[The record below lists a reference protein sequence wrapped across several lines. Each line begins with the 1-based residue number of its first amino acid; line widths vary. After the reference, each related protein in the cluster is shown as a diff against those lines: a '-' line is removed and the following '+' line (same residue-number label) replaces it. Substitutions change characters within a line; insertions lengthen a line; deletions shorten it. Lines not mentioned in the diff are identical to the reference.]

1 MDINLMITSFPKL
14 LDATVVTVKLLS
26 LSLFFGLFIGLLF
39 AILRLSKNKIINK
52 FAYGYSYVFR
62 GTPLLVQIFIIY
74 FGLGNIEYFRSTFL
88 WVVFKEP
95 YWCAIIAFALNTG
108 AYTSEILR
116 SAFQTIKPGF
126 IEAGKS
132 LGISNKIIFYK
143 IQIPIAIRQSLPAYG
158 NEIILMM
165 KGTSLASTVTLMDF
179 DLMINSLPK
188 LLGATVVTLK
198 LLSASL
204 FFGLFIGLLFAVLR
218 LNKNKIINKFAY
230 TYSYVFRGTPLLVQI
245 FIIYFGLGQ
254 IEYFRS
260 TFLWVVF
267 KEPYW
272 CAIIAFALNTGA
284 YTSEI
289 LRSAFQTIKPGLIE
303 AGKSLGISNKI
314 IFYKIQIPIAI
325 RQSLPAYGNEI
336 ILMMKGTSLAST
348 VTLMDLTGV
357 AKYIISTTFK
367 PIEVFIVAGGIY
379 LFMTFIIHNVIKFLE
394 KKYSF
399 N

>member
-1 MDINLMITSFPKL
+1 MDFELMINSFPKL
-14 LDATVVTVKLLS
+14 LNAAVITLKLLS
-26 LSLFFGLFIGLLF
+26 ISLIIGLFIGLLF
-39 AILRLSKNKIINK
+39 AVLRLNKNIFINR
-52 FAYGYSYVFR
+52 FAYGYSYLFR

-74 FGLGNIEYFRSTFL
+74 FGLGQIEYLRTTFL
-88 WVVFKEP
+88 WTILKEP

-116 SAFQTIKPGF
+116 SAFQTIKPG
-126 IEAGKS
+126 I
-132 LGISNKIIFYK
+132 
-143 IQIPIAIRQSLPAYG
+143 
-158 NEIILMM
+158 
-165 KGTSLASTVTLMDF
+165 
-179 DLMINSLPK
+179 
-188 LLGATVVTLK
+188 
-198 LLSASL
+198 
-204 FFGLFIGLLFAVLR
+204 
-218 LNKNKIINKFAY
+218 
-230 TYSYVFRGTPLLVQI
+230 
-245 FIIYFGLGQ
+245 
-254 IEYFRS
+254 
-260 TFLWVVF
+260 
-267 KEPYW
+267 
-272 CAIIAFALNTGA
+272 
-284 YTSEI
+284 
-289 LRSAFQTIKPGLIE
+289 IE

-367 PIEVFIVAGGIY
+367 PVEVFIVAGGIY

>member
-1 MDINLMITSFPKL
+1 MDLELMFNSFPKL
-14 LDATVVTVKLLS
+14 LSAAVITLKLLS
-26 LSLFFGLFIGLLF
+26 ASLFFGLFIGLFF
-39 AILRLSKNKIINK
+39 AILRLNKNILINK

-74 FGLGNIEYFRSTFL
+74 FGLAQIEYLRTSFL
-88 WVVFKEP
+88 WVILKEP
-95 YWCAIIAFALNTG
+95 YWCAIIAFTLNTG

-116 SAFQTIKPGF
+116 SAFQTIKPG
-126 IEAGKS
+126 
-132 LGISNKIIFYK
+132 
-143 IQIPIAIRQSLPAYG
+143 
-158 NEIILMM
+158 
-165 KGTSLASTVTLMDF
+165 V
-179 DLMINSLPK
+179 
-188 LLGATVVTLK
+188 
-198 LLSASL
+198 
-204 FFGLFIGLLFAVLR
+204 
-218 LNKNKIINKFAY
+218 
-230 TYSYVFRGTPLLVQI
+230 
-245 FIIYFGLGQ
+245 
-254 IEYFRS
+254 
-260 TFLWVVF
+260 
-267 KEPYW
+267 
-272 CAIIAFALNTGA
+272 
-284 YTSEI
+284 
-289 LRSAFQTIKPGLIE
+289 IE

-399 N
+399 NS

>member
-1 MDINLMITSFPKL
+1 MDISLMLTSLPKL
-14 LDATVVTVKLLS
+14 LGAAVVTLKLLS
-26 LSLFFGLFIGLLF
+26 LSLLFGIFIGLLF
-39 AILRLSKNKIINK
+39 AILRLNKNPVINK
-52 FAYGYSYVFR
+52 FAYGYSYLFR

-74 FGLGNIEYFRSTFL
+74 FGLGQVEYFRSTFL

-116 SAFQTIKPGF
+116 SAFQTIKPGI

-143 IQIPIAIRQSLPAYG
+143 IQIP
-158 NEIILMM
+158 
-165 KGTSLASTVTLMDF
+165 V
-179 DLMINSLPK
+179 
-188 LLGATVVTLK
+188 
-198 LLSASL
+198 
-204 FFGLFIGLLFAVLR
+204 
-218 LNKNKIINKFAY
+218 
-230 TYSYVFRGTPLLVQI
+230 
-245 FIIYFGLGQ
+245 
-254 IEYFRS
+254 
-260 TFLWVVF
+260 
-267 KEPYW
+267 
-272 CAIIAFALNTGA
+272 
-284 YTSEI
+284 
-289 LRSAFQTIKPGLIE
+289 
-303 AGKSLGISNKI
+303 
-314 IFYKIQIPIAI
+314 AI

-379 LFMTFIIHNVIKFLE
+379 LFMTFLIHNIIKYLE

-399 N
+399 Q

>member
-1 MDINLMITSFPKL
+1 MDFDLMITSLPKL
-14 LDATVVTVKLLS
+14 LSASLITLKLLS
-26 LSLFFGLFIGLLF
+26 ASLIAGMVLGLFF
-39 AILRLSKNKIINK
+39 AILRLSKNIFINQ

-74 FGLGNIEYFRSTFL
+74 FGLGQIEYLRSTFL
-88 WVVFKEP
+88 WVILKEP

-116 SAFQTIKPGF
+116 SAFQTIKIGM

-132 LGISNKIIFYK
+132 LG
-143 IQIPIAIRQSLPAYG
+143 L
-158 NEIILMM
+158 
-165 KGTSLASTVTLMDF
+165 
-179 DLMINSLPK
+179 
-188 LLGATVVTLK
+188 
-198 LLSASL
+198 
-204 FFGLFIGLLFAVLR
+204 
-218 LNKNKIINKFAY
+218 
-230 TYSYVFRGTPLLVQI
+230 
-245 FIIYFGLGQ
+245 
-254 IEYFRS
+254 
-260 TFLWVVF
+260 
-267 KEPYW
+267 
-272 CAIIAFALNTGA
+272 
-284 YTSEI
+284 
-289 LRSAFQTIKPGLIE
+289 
-303 AGKSLGISNKI
+303 SNKI

-379 LFMTFIIHNVIKFLE
+379 LFMTFLIHNLIKYLE

-399 N
+399 Q